1 MIEYSLLCHSLY
13 FTDDYIKN
21 LITKNKLKNFDY
33 FSLNSYSI
41 EGYIINFTFEEK
53 ECNKFKIQGIFEKD
67 LDLILVLIN
76 IYFEIKN
83 IKYVCTVKITES
95 KIFEEI
101 LYKSKE
107 IFDDIVISG
116 NNIMRLSKISNDLDT
131 TDFILNKN
139 YYSLTDDNLD
149 NLKIIL
155 NKLNNKTDLKINLFL
170 FKEKYTL
177 SI

>member
-33 FSLNSYSI
+33 FSLYSYSI
-41 EGYIINFTFEEK
+41 EGYIINFTFE
-53 ECNKFKIQGIFEKD
+53 GIFEKD

-76 IYFEIKN
+76 IYLKIKN